1 VESRAEEDCDRKM
14 KQTHPYK
21 SQPEKAFWSRAVA
34 QNYQA
39 DALVESL
46 FPILRAN
53 DTVASAGSCFASN
66 IVKPIEAVGYEY
78 VRTEELPFP
87 LNQLPE
93 NLGYRNFSAAYGNI
107 YTARQFR
114 QLLERAEGIFQPTEN
129 YWLMGED
136 FVDPFRPGL
145 RYPAKS
151 LGEYETIQRQ
161 HLSSTKQAFTS
172 ADVTVFTL
180 GLTEAWESIED
191 GAVYPTCPGT
201 VNGVYDDRKYQF
213 INFSVNEVAE
223 DMVCAFS
230 IIKSWNPDAR
240 FILTVSPVPLVAT
253 ATSEH
258 VVTATILSKSI
269 LRVAA
274 SEVCKTMSEVKYF
287 PAYEIVT
294 GPQAPENSFEE
305 NRRDVTASA
314 IENVMRSLINNCELS
329 GNESGVKIEKSKNDA
344 TMRSSISRDLMNAEC
359 DEVVLEW

>member
-1 VESRAEEDCDRKM
+1 M
-14 KQTHPYK
+14 KQSHPYR
-21 SQPEKAFWSRAVA
+21 SQPDEAFWSRAVA
-34 QNYQA
+34 ENYQA
-39 DALVESL
+39 NALVKNL

-66 IVKPIEAVGYEY
+66 IVKPIEAVGYKY

-114 QLLERAEGIFQPTEN
+114 QLLEQADGIFRPAEN

-136 FVDPFRPGL
+136 YIDPFRPGL

-151 LGEYETIQRQ
+151 LGEYEAIQRQ
-161 HLSSTKQAFTS
+161 HLNSTKEAFTN

-201 VNGVYDDRKYQF
+201 VSGVFDDQKYRF
-213 INFSVNEVAE
+213 INFNVSEVVD
-223 DMVCAFS
+223 DMAQAFS
-230 IIKSWNPDAR
+230 IIKSWKSDAR

-253 ATSEH
+253 ATNEH

-274 SEVCKTMSEVKYF
+274 SEVSKKISGVKYF

-294 GPQAPENSFEE
+294 GPQASKNSFED
-305 NRRDVTASA
+305 NRRDVTQFA
-314 IENVMRSLINNCELS
+314 IDIVMKSLISNCELPKD
-329 GNESGVKIEKSKNDA
+329 NDEMLIQKVTRTEKTS
-344 TMRSSISRDLMNAEC
+344 SSISRDLMNAEC

>member
-1 VESRAEEDCDRKM
+1 M
-14 KQTHPYK
+14 KQVHPYRD
-21 SQPEKAFWSRAVA
+21 QPNKAFWSRVVA
-34 QNYQA
+34 ENYSA
-39 DALVESL
+39 DSLVEPL
-46 FPILRAN
+46 RPILKAN

-66 IVKPIEAVGYEY
+66 IVKPIEEVGFTY

-87 LNQLPE
+87 LSQLPE

-114 QLLERAEGIFQPTEN
+114 QLLERAEGTFQPAEN

-136 FVDPFRPGL
+136 YVDPFRPGL
-145 RYPAKS
+145 RYPAQS
-151 LGEYETIQRQ
+151 LGEYELIQKQ
-161 HLSSTKQAFTS
+161 HLNSTKQAFTD

-180 GLTEAWESIED
+180 GLTEAWKSVED

-201 VNGVYDDRKYQF
+201 VNGVFDKEKYRF
-213 INFSVNEVAE
+213 INFSVSEVVE

-294 GPQAPENSFEE
+294 GPQAPKNSFEE

-314 IENVMRSLINNCELS
+314 IENVMRSLVNNCELPN
-329 GNESGVKIEKSKNDA
+329 NEGVVKIEKSKNDA
-344 TMRSSISRDLMNAEC
+344 TIRSSISRDLMTAEC

>member
-1 VESRAEEDCDRKM
+1 VESPAKEDCDRKM

-34 QNYQA
+34 ENYRA
-39 DALVESL
+39 NALVESL

-53 DTVASAGSCFASN
+53 DAVASAGSCFASN

-114 QLLERAEGIFQPTEN
+114 QLLERAEGIFQPAEN

-136 FVDPFRPGL
+136 FIDPFRPGL

-161 HLSSTKQAFTS
+161 HLSSTKQAFTN

-201 VNGVYDDRKYQF
+201 VNGIFDDQKYRF
-213 INFSVNEVAE
+213 INFSVNEVVD
-223 DMVCAFS
+223 DMERAFS
-230 IIKSWNPDAR
+230 IVKAWNPEAR

-253 ATSEH
+253 ATNEH

-274 SEVCKTMSEVKYF
+274 SEVCKKVTDVKYF

-294 GPQAPENSFEE
+294 GPQAPKNSFED
-305 NRRDVTASA
+305 NHRDVTQSA
-314 IENVMRSLINNCELS
+314 IDTVMRSLINNCEITEAS
-329 GNESGVKIEKSKNDA
+329 GHVKMTNSVSAES
-344 TMRSSISRDLMNAEC
+344 TRSSISRDLMNAEC

>member
-1 VESRAEEDCDRKM
+1 M
-14 KQTHPYK
+14 KQSHPYK
-21 SQPEKAFWSRAVA
+21 SQPDKAFWSRAVA
-34 QNYQA
+34 TNYSV
-39 DALVESL
+39 DALVEPL
-46 FPILRAN
+46 RPILRAT

-66 IVKPIEAVGYEY
+66 IVKPIEAVGFRY

-114 QLLERAEGIFQPTEN
+114 QLLERADGTFQPAEN

-136 FVDPFRPGL
+136 YVDPFRPGL

-151 LGEYETIQRQ
+151 LGEYESIQKQ
-161 HLSSTKQAFTS
+161 HLKSTKQAFAT

-180 GLTEAWESIED
+180 GLTEAWEAIED

-201 VNGVYDDRKYQF
+201 VNGNFDAEKYRF
-213 INFSVNEVAE
+213 INFDVDEIAE
-223 DMVCAFS
+223 DMVQAFS
-230 IIKSWNPDAR
+230 IIKSWNPSAH

-274 SEVCKTMSEVKYF
+274 SVICKQMSDVKYF

-294 GPQAPENSFEE
+294 GPQASVNSFEE
-305 NRRDVTASA
+305 NRRDVSASA
-314 IENVMRSLINNCELS
+314 IESVMRSLVNNCELP
-329 GNESGVKIEKSKNDA
+329 GNEDAVRIKKRQNDA

>member
-1 VESRAEEDCDRKM
+1 M
-14 KQTHPYK
+14 KQSHPYRT
-21 SQPEKAFWSRAVA
+21 QPDKAFWSRAVA
-34 QNYQA
+34 DNYSV

-46 FPILRAN
+46 RPILRAH

-66 IVKPIEAVGYEY
+66 IVKPIEAVGFRY

-87 LNQLPE
+87 LSQLPE

-114 QLLERAEGIFQPTEN
+114 QLLERAEGIFRPAEN

-136 FVDPFRPGL
+136 YVDPFRPGL

-151 LGEYETIQRQ
+151 LGEYDSIQKH
-161 HLSSTKQAFTS
+161 HLNSTKQAFTA

-191 GAVYPTCPGT
+191 GSVYPTCPGT
-201 VNGVYDDRKYQF
+201 VNGVFDDQKYRF
-213 INFSVNEVAE
+213 INFSVTEVVD

-253 ATSEH
+253 ATAEH

-274 SEVCKTMSEVKYF
+274 SEVCKKMSDVKYF
-287 PAYEIVT
+287 PSYEIVT
-294 GPQAPENSFEE
+294 GPQAPKDSFEH
-305 NRRDVTASA
+305 NRRDVTKGAL
-314 IENVMRSLINNCELS
+314 ENVMQSLINNCELPDNDS
-329 GNESGVKIEKSKNDA
+329 EIKMEKIDNDA
-344 TMRSSISRDLMNAEC
+344 SIGSSISRDLMNAEC

>member
-1 VESRAEEDCDRKM
+1 M
-14 KQTHPYK
+14 KQSHPYR
-21 SQPEKAFWSRAVA
+21 SQPETAFWSRAVA
-34 QNYQA
+34 ENYQA
-39 DALVESL
+39 DALVKHL

-66 IVKPIEAVGYEY
+66 IVKPIEAVGYQY

-114 QLLERAEGIFQPTEN
+114 QLLERAEGIYQPSEN

-145 RYPAKS
+145 RFPSKS
-151 LGEYETIQRQ
+151 LGEYETVQKQ
-161 HLSSTKQAFTS
+161 HLNSTKEAFTS

-201 VNGVYDDRKYQF
+201 VSGVFDDRKYRF
-213 INFSVNEVAE
+213 INFSVDEVVE
-223 DMVCAFS
+223 DMERAFA
-230 IIKSWNPDAR
+230 IIKSWNPNAR

-274 SEVCKTMSEVKYF
+274 SEVCKKISDVKYF

-294 GPQAPENSFEE
+294 GPQAPKNSFEN
-305 NRRDVTASA
+305 NRRDVTQFA
-314 IENVMRSLINNCELS
+314 IDIVMQSLIGNCELPKDS
-329 GNESGVKIEKSKNDA
+329 EELLVKKVTQTE
-344 TMRSSISRDLMNAEC
+344 TVRSSISRDLMNAEC

>member
-1 VESRAEEDCDRKM
+1 M
-14 KQTHPYK
+14 KHSHPYRG
-21 SQPEKAFWSRAVA
+21 QPDKAFWSRAVA
-34 QNYQA
+34 ENYSA
-39 DALVESL
+39 DSLVEPL
-46 FPILRAN
+46 RPILKAN

-66 IVKPIEAVGYEY
+66 IVKPIESVGFTY

-87 LNQLPE
+87 LSQLPE

-114 QLLERAEGIFQPTEN
+114 QLLERAEGIFQPAEN

-151 LGEYETIQRQ
+151 LGEFNSIQKQ
-161 HLSSTKQAFTS
+161 HLNSTKEAFTI

-201 VNGVYDDRKYQF
+201 VNGIYDDKKYRF
-213 INFSVNEVAE
+213 INFSVNEVVE
-223 DMVCAFS
+223 DMLSAFS

-253 ATSEH
+253 ATIEH
-258 VVTATILSKSI
+258 VITATILSKSI

-274 SEVCKTMSEVKYF
+274 SEVCKAMSEVKYF

-294 GPQAPENSFEE
+294 GPQAPKNSFEE
-305 NRRDVTASA
+305 NRRDVSA
-314 IENVMRSLINNCELS
+314 ISIENVMRSLVNNCELPDR
-329 GNESGVKIEKSKNDA
+329 ESTLKIEKTKSDS
-344 TMRSSISRDLMNAEC
+344 TIRSSISRDLMSAEC